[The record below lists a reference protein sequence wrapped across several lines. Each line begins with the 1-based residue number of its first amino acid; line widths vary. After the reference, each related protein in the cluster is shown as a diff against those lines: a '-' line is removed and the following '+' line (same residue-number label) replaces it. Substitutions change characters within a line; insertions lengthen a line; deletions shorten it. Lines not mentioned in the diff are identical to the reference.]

1 MRPRRFIALVTGWQ
15 VVASSCYYA
24 LFAAGPFVRETFG
37 LSRFLVGLVVTTLT
51 LGYTVML
58 LPSGAAVDAYGE
70 RPVLVGG
77 LAALAAGAVA
87 VAVAP
92 SVAVLFVAALAL
104 GGAYATAMPASNRA
118 IVAGIPADRQGV
130 ALGLKQVGVTAGSG
144 LSAVVVVNLAPSLAT
159 WDAGLLALGAAAAL
173 VAGLF
178 AVGYP
183 HHPGSGTLSRPDF
196 SGLAANRAYVALV
209 AAGFFLGAAL
219 FTTVG
224 YLTLYLTESVG
235 VSAAV
240 AGLGFALVQV
250 TGSAGRVALGTAADA
265 LGRAAGWS
273 GARAAAVLLTGQ
285 VGTGALLLGVLALPL
300 EFPPPVALAVVA
312 AVGFTVLGFTGLY
325 YTCMSALVDDGTVGT
340 ATAGGQTTLNAGAL
354 LAPPAFGW
362 LADTLSYRASWAM
375 LAVATVI
382 GTALV
387 AVVGWHGGD

>member
-1 MRPRRFIALVTGWQ
+1 VRTRRFIALVTGWQ

-58 LPSGAAVDAYGE
+58 FPSGAAVDAYGE

-77 LAALAAGAVA
+77 LAALAAGVVA
-87 VAVAP
+87 VALAP

-104 GGAYATAMPASNRA
+104 GGAYATAMPASNRT
-118 IVAGIPADRQGV
+118 IVAGVPADRQGV

-144 LSAVVVVNLAPSLAT
+144 LAAVVVVSLAPSLAT
-159 WDAGLLALGAAAAL
+159 WQAGLLALGAVAAA

-178 AVGYP
+178 ANGYP
-183 HHPGSGTLSRPDF
+183 HHPGGGALSRPDF
-196 SGLAANRAYVALV
+196 SGLAGNRAYVALV

-250 TGSAGRVALGTAADA
+250 TGSIGRVAVGTAADA
-265 LGRAAGWS
+265 LGRATDWS

-285 VGTGALLLGVLALPL
+285 VGTGAALLGVLALPL
-300 EFPPPVALAVVA
+300 DV
-312 AVGFTVLGFTGLY
+312 
-325 YTCMSALVDDGTVGT
+325 
-340 ATAGGQTTLNAGAL
+340 
-354 LAPPAFGW
+354 PPAFGW
-362 LADTLSYRASWAM
+362 LADTLSYRASWAL
-375 LAVATVI
+375 LAGATLV

-387 AVVGWHGGD
+387 ALVGWHGGN